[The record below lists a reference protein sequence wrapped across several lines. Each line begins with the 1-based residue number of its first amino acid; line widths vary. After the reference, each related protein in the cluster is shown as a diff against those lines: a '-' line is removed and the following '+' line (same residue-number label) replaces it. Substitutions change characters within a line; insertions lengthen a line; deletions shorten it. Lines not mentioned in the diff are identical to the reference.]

1 MTFTKRLRK
10 VINNLEWIFLR
21 GRVLKQVEQASRELP
36 SPGTTEQGKLG
47 KIRKKKVVTSEPQSV
62 GRSLVD

>member
-1 MTFTKRLRK
+1 M
-10 VINNLEWIFLR
+10 
-21 GRVLKQVEQASRELP
+21 LKQVEQASRELP

-62 GRSLVD
+62 SRSLVD

>member
-1 MTFTKRLRK
+1 M
-10 VINNLEWIFLR
+10 
-21 GRVLKQVEQASRELP
+21 LKQVEQASREFP

-47 KIRKKKVVTSEPQSV
+47 KIRKMKVVTSEPQSV

>member
-1 MTFTKRLRK
+1 MLR
-10 VINNLEWIFLR
+10 
-21 GRVLKQVEQASRELP
+21 QVEQASRELP

-62 GRSLVD
+62 NRLMIIFWVEFFNFLLCVHIIILSL